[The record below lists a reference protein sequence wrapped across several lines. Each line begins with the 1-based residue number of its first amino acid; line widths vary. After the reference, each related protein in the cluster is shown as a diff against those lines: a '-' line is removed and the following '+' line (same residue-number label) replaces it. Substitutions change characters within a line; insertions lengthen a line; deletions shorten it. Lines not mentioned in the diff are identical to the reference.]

1 MNKTSL
7 EFIDSIIESEL
18 WCYEDWFKES
28 IFHNKYW
35 KNLFMV
41 FPDKE
46 SVKKYLIEC
55 CEKKIRI

>member
-7 EFIDSIIESEL
+7 EFIDSIVESEFE
-18 WCYEDWFKES
+18 CYKSWES
-28 IFHNKYW
+28 ILHNKYW
-35 KNLFMV
+35 KNLFLV